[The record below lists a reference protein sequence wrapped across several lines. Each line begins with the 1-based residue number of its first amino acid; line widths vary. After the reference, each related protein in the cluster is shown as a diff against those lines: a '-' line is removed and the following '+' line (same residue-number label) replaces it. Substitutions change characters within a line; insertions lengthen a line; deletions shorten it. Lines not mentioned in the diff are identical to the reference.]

1 MLASSSAFVLPLAD
15 GRACA
20 VRIAVPP
27 GPPPEAGWPLA
38 CVLDAHQFDAMR
50 DDPAGLPG
58 LLVGVAPGEPADR
71 AWDYTP
77 RLRGRPAP
85 PPGITGRAP
94 ARLDGAAGFQSP
106 PRIAGHAAAWLRAL
120 DRVLDRVAAEYRL
133 DGRRRVFCGHSLG
146 ALFGLYAMTHRPDAF
161 DGYVLSSPSVWWGNR
176 HAVRL
181 LRRRREWLCARGL
194 PALGVFL
201 TVGEHEQ
208 GLGPDDADAD
218 PDEQARR
225 LALRRAR
232 GMMDGM
238 HELAA
243 EFARCPGLRL
253 RSAVL
258 PGRSHRTAS
267 RDALMPGWRWLLEGA
282 RG

>member
-1 MLASSSAFVLPLAD
+1 MITSSPSFALALAD

-27 GPPPEAGWPLA
+27 GPAPAAGWPVA
-38 CVLDAHQFDAMR
+38 YVLDAHQFDLMR
-50 DDPAGLPG
+50 ADPSGLPG
-58 LLVGVAPGEPADR
+58 LLVGLAPGEPADR
-71 AWDYTP
+71 VWDYTP
-77 RLRGRPAP
+77 RRHDRPSP
-85 PPGITGRAP
+85 PPGN
-94 ARLDGAAGFQSP
+94 
-106 PRIAGHAAAWLRAL
+106 AGHAGRWLRTL
-120 DRVLDRVAAEYRL
+120 DRVSARVAADHPL

-146 ALFGLYAMTHRPDAF
+146 ALFGLYVLTHRPGAF

-176 HAVRL
+176 HALRL
-181 LRRRREWLCARGL
+181 LRRRRAWLCVRGL
-194 PALGVFL
+194 PALGIQL

-225 LALRRAR
+225 LAMRQAR
-232 GMMDGM
+232 GMVDGM
-238 HELAA
+238 HALAA

-258 PGRSHRTAS
+258 PGRGHRTAP
-267 RDALMPGWRWLLEGA
+267 RDALMPGWHWLLQGL
-282 RG
+282 RD